1 MAVVID
7 ARTQCSM
14 QSELNPSAGSGRGD
28 RSMPAR
34 WHGWEVD
41 CEDRWVTVPAAFL
54 GSETITL

>member
-41 CEDRWVTVPAAFL
+41 YEDRWVTL
-54 GSETITL
+54 H